1 MIGISVDHS
10 PPIYKSAICNQQSL
24 IILDGIQSGNLHSL
38 IGRAETCYH
47 TNGDRKQHG
56 HHKKPP
62 RNHRNAS
69 HIVAAHNRFADI
81 LNAESTQRRHID
93 AYRTNRGNQASDH
106 TADKADRTS
115 LAQEHHA
122 NIAHIAAKS
131 LHNADFA
138 RTFRHRH
145 NHGVGNTNRGNEER
159 HRADAA
165 QSQLDAPRLLFDLLT
180 RLLKRG
186 SLITGALDLRFNVGN
201 VFDVLGVHQ

>member
-1 MIGISVDHS
+1 MASKAGIFTALLAGPKPATTPTAIENSMATTKSHHGITEMRVTSS
-10 PPIYKSAICNQQSL
+10 PP
-24 IILDGIQSGNLHSL
+24 
-38 IGRAETCYH
+38 
-47 TNGDRKQHG
+47 
-56 HHKKPP
+56 
-62 RNHRNAS
+62 
-69 HIVAAHNRFADI
+69 HNRFADI

-186 SLITGALDLRFNVGN
+186 SLITGALICASTSATSLMSWVCTST
-201 VFDVLGVHQ
+201 